1 MQECS
6 VIWYRYNI
14 VLSSCSAGVG
24 RSGTVMAIDYCLQQI
39 KAEGIV
45 NVSGFVSKMREQ
57 RNHMVQTEVRSNWI
71 SCMMDR
77 PLIFSP
83 TFSLLTSSP
92 HPLSSSLT
100 LHLIPSP
107 SVTLPHSSSHPL
119 TLCHPPSLLT
129 SSPHPLSLTLT
140 PHLIPSPSVTLPHSS
155 PHPLTLCHPH
165 SSLSSPHPLSPS
177 LTRIPSPSV
186 TLLTPLSSP
195 HPLSPSL
202 TPHSHPLTLCHPHST
217 LIPSPLSLSHTF
229 SNNTHS
235 STMPF
240 WRPLHTGTHPSLC
253 LTSPQATSS

>member
-186 TLLTPLSSP
+186 TLLTPLASP
-195 HPLSPSL
+195 HPLHPPSLLTLTPSPSVTL
-202 TPHSHPLTLCHPHST
+202 TPLSSPHLSPSPTPLATIHIHPLC
-217 LIPSPLSLSHTF
+217 PSGGHCIRGHIL
-229 SNNTHS
+229 
-235 STMPF
+235 
-240 WRPLHTGTHPSLC
+240 PSV
-253 LTSPQATSS
+253 